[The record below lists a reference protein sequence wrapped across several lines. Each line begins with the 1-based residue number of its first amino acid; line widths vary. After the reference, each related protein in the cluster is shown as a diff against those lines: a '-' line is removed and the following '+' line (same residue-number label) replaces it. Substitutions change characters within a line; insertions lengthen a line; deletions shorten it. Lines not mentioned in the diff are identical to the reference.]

1 MNGLGCAAPRTYTE
15 IAMWVSVE
23 GGRHM
28 TKIRSP
34 RSATWALVSGFLVC
48 VSLGISAAAD
58 KEKATPT
65 SDRRLDMVAEL
76 QATSPHASLGDE
88 RSTLGRVV
96 GTWDVE
102 YTDYSKDGTASHR
115 TGQFIV
121 GWVLDGRAVQDLWIV
136 NPTAA
141 RKDREV
147 YTTLYYFEPKSRS
160 WHATFVDP
168 EHGSVL
174 AFTGRPAGNDRFV
187 LETQDSDSKT
197 TRWSFNDI
205 RSDSFVWRDEQS
217 SDGGKT
223 WQLKSEYHM
232 NRHAG

>member
-1 MNGLGCAAPRTYTE
+1 
-15 IAMWVSVE
+15 
-23 GGRHM
+23 M
-28 TKIRSP
+28 TKI
-34 RSATWALVSGFLVC
+34 LVSALLVC
-48 VSLGISAAAD
+48 ASLGISAG
-58 KEKATPT
+58 E
-65 SDRRLDMVAEL
+65 RQLDMVAAL
-76 QATSPHASLGDE
+76 QAVSPHASLGDE
-88 RSTLGRVV
+88 PKALGRVV

-102 YTDYSKDGTASHR
+102 YTDYLKDGTASHR

-136 NPTAA
+136 DPMAG
-141 RKDREV
+141 KEREV

-174 AFTGRPAGNDRFV
+174 AFQSKVAGNDRFV
-187 LETQDSDSKT
+187 LESQDSDRKT

-205 RSDSFVWRDEQS
+205 RPDSFTWRDEQS

-223 WQLKSEYHM
+223 WRLKSEYHM
-232 NRHAG
+232 NRHGG